1 MDSEFALWFCTQYDF
16 LGNGTPVEMFRQ
28 ERRERLDE
36 GAKAIVNALRRSV
49 QSIFAVEARD
59 GRDYTMA
66 DCRTG
71 YRYLVRTVDLS
82 GPLEIGRV
90 VAARIAWNPGEADG
104 SHYLLGMV
112 LPMKKE
118 AAEKARQE
126 AASEREEAA
135 RWRGAFLKRFGRA
148 DPMFGNGEAAHR
160 ALLDLRDEVTG
171 KKTGGKR
178 RKGAEGFPT
187 EDELWEMTV
196 GPWEELID
204 EQGPVAL
211 MFESDGLH
219 ASAVYPGLLEALE
232 SVDDAEAAREALRR
246 AVEDEEEIPLTS
258 LRRLLE
264 EHRDRAV
271 RLLSGAHPNIK
282 SFEDVKRLVE
292 RRRAEPFDLV
302 PGIDLSLCIPR

>member
-1 MDSEFALWFCTQYDF
+1 
-16 LGNGTPVEMFRQ
+16 
-28 ERRERLDE
+28 
-36 GAKAIVNALRRSV
+36 
-49 QSIFAVEARD
+49 
-59 GRDYTMA
+59 
-66 DCRTG
+66 
-71 YRYLVRTVDLS
+71 
-82 GPLEIGRV
+82 
-90 VAARIAWNPGEADG
+90 
-104 SHYLLGMV
+104 
-112 LPMKKE
+112 
-118 AAEKARQE
+118 
-126 AASEREEAA
+126 
-135 RWRGAFLKRFGRA
+135 
-148 DPMFGNGEAAHR
+148 MFGNGEAAHR